1 MTLEELRDLLKQRG
15 VQFTEKAIQ
24 AGTQVRCKDGEIF
37 SAYETGVV
45 VCGGKVTGLTG
56 VVKERLQPGAMLPAG
71 GVHPAVVQEAIF
83 VVYGHD
89 EKARDELELL
99 LRRMGLHPVILA
111 NLPAEGD
118 TIIEKLE
125 SYIGQAGKAVYA
137 CVLLTPDDE
146 GHKAG
151 EPGLKKYRAR
161 QNVVLELGM
170 VLAKLGRKRVAILRK
185 KTVEQPSDIDGLL
198 YIPFEERLE
207 EIKIAILKELQA
219 AGFNPKL

>member
-1 MTLEELRDLLKQRG
+1 MKLEELRVFLTGKG
-15 VQFTEKAIQ
+15 VSFEETPIQ
-24 AGTQVRCKDGEIF
+24 NGTQLRCSGGEIF
-37 SAYETGVV
+37 SVYKTGKV
-45 VCGGKVTGLTG
+45 VCGGKITDLTQLVEARKAG
-56 VVKERLQPGAMLPAG
+56 RPAAEAA
-71 GVHPAVVQEAIF
+71 VAPAVATQDAIF
-83 VVYGHD
+83 IVYGHD
-89 EKARDELELL
+89 TATRDELELL
-99 LRRMGLHPVILA
+99 LRRMGLHPIILA

-125 SYIGQAGKAVYA
+125 SYIGRAGRAVYA
-137 CVLLTPDDE
+137 CVLVTPDDE

-198 YIPFEERLE
+198 YIPFEERIE
-207 EIKIAILKELQA
+207 EIKLRIFQELEA
-219 AGFNPKL
+219 AGFKPKL